1 MAGQL
6 IVETHS
12 DHLINRVRM
21 DVRDAAVPLS
31 PNDVSILYFERD
43 ELEVRIHSLR
53 LDGEGNVLDA
63 PASYG
68 GFFMAEIARSLQALM
83 CAIIDA
89 NIVAEAFGAKTTD
102 AGKAFRQRV
111 DEGWLQLVVGG
122 KVLDELDANGAFRDW
137 RATAVQYGKVR
148 VANEDA
154 RSGED
159 TRACRFRSLC
169 VRR

>member
-1 MAGQL
+1 
-6 IVETHS
+6 
-12 DHLINRVRM
+12 
-21 DVRDAAVPLS
+21 
-31 PNDVSILYFERD
+31 
-43 ELEVRIHSLR
+43 
-53 LDGEGNVLDA
+53 
-63 PASYG
+63 
-68 GFFMAEIARSLQALM
+68 M

-137 RATAVQYGKVR
+137 RATAVRYGKVR

-154 RSGED
+154 VRARTQELVDSGVCVSDDEHVVALAQVSGARLVYSNDRLLHRDFKSKTLIDEPRGKVYTTRSTKSFTKLHQQMLGD
-159 TRACRFRSLC
+159 LNLC
-169 VRR
+169 TAKP